1 MEPAKSRSARRLT
14 SVADARHYARRR
26 LPRSIMHQIENG
38 AGSLRTH
45 DANIRAFDEVLFRP
59 RHGVW
64 TEDRDQGTTVLG
76 HRLRTPLIASSIG
89 ALSIAHPDAEP
100 GVARAIGEVG
110 GIQFVAGGTST
121 AIEEVVAAARGPVYF
136 QLYFSGGGREGMSIA
151 IERAKRAGADGLVF
165 CIDSVIGHTP
175 ARALPVGDRPYLP
188 GSAGFT
194 EIVRFL
200 PQILTRPAWLLGFLR
215 TRAKLEMPMAFYG
228 DGRQV
233 PFEIAR
239 DGAYE
244 RWLAWEDLEWIREIW
259 DCPIIVKGVLS
270 ADEARRAVD
279 HGAAAVV
286 VSNHG
291 GNRLDGTVPSLPALP
306 GVVAAVGD
314 QVDVLFD
321 GGVRTGTDVVKA
333 LALGA
338 KAVGLGRAYLY
349 PLAAAGEEGVR
360 RILEILCRDI
370 DRTLAYLGCESL
382 DQLGSELLEYPGTW

>member
-1 MEPAKSRSARRLT
+1 
-14 SVADARHYARRR
+14 
-26 LPRSIMHQIENG
+26 MHQIENG